1 MTKKVSL
8 DDALPALPL
17 FPLPQVV
24 LFPRSMVPLHVFE
37 PRYQK
42 MLADCM
48 DSFGA
53 MALAL
58 LRDLHRSEI
67 ADIAG
72 AGIVIEHQPL
82 PGGRSNILLRGQA
95 RVRLEELAFQAPYR
109 RARAVILED
118 IDTSVSNADL
128 SGLASAATAFAGEV
142 KKRDPGFAFHLQPNL
157 PPGAVADACAHHLV
171 IDIEAKQKALE
182 ELDVRNRVQLVT
194 RELASQSAALSGS
207 RGKMLH

>member
-1 MTKKVSL
+1 MSKKVSL
-8 DDALPALPL
+8 EEALPALPL

-24 LFPRSMVPLHVFE
+24 LFPRAMVPLHVFE

-53 MALAL
+53 LALVL
-58 LRDLHRSEI
+58 LRDQHRSEI
-67 ADIAG
+67 ATIAG

-95 RVRLEELAFQAPYR
+95 RVRLEELAFHPPYR
-109 RARAVILED
+109 RARATVLED
-118 IDTSVSNADL
+118 IDTSVSPADL
-128 SGLASAATAFAGEV
+128 GGLASSATAFAGEV
-142 KKRDPGFAFHLQPNL
+142 KKRDPSFAFHLPPNL
-157 PPGAVADACAHHLV
+157 PPGAVADVCAHHLI
-171 IDIEAKQKALE
+171 IDIEAKQKVLE

-194 RELASQSAALSGS
+194 RELASQSAALSS
-207 RGKMLH
+207 RGKVLH